1 LSSFETFYQWL
12 QRYGLEPHHVFY
24 GTYRARV
31 TAVNDPEKRGRIKV
45 IALEV
50 GNTDTPDIWAYPAF
64 AGAGADRGWFWP
76 PEVGDVVWIAYPR
89 GRLDNPPVY
98 FGGHSAVGKVPAE
111 LGYPDGDDTVPT
123 RRGFVTRMGHTFVLN
138 EEAGKEEIDLVWRK
152 PGSAPTDPDSA
163 TRDGDEASLKFMPD
177 GSIFTTAKNGST
189 VQIDTTNKKI
199 VIEDKDN
206 SNTITIDSN
215 GITIKTGAKVVIDGA
230 SSFDVKAQAVNLGGD
245 ILTEPAVLGQSLLT
259 WLTSHIHPT
268 GVGPSGPPTPPP
280 TPALLS
286 TTVKVK

>member
-1 LSSFETFYQWL
+1 MLSFEHFYEWL
-12 QRYGLEPHHVFY
+12 QNYGLEPHHVFY

-31 TAVNDPEKRGRIKV
+31 TSVTDPEKRGRIQV
-45 IALEV
+45 ISIDV
-50 GNTDTPDIWAYPAF
+50 GNTAPPDVWAYPAF
-64 AGAGADRGWFWP
+64 MGAGADRGWFWP
-76 PEVGDVVWIAYPR
+76 PEVGDIVWIAYPR
-89 GRLDNPPVY
+89 GRLTNNPVY

-111 LGYPDGDDTVPT
+111 LGYPDGDNTVPT

-138 EEAGKEEIDLVWRK
+138 EEAGKEEIDLIWRK

-163 TRDGDEASLKFMPD
+163 ARDGDEASLKFMPD
-177 GSIFTTAKNGST
+177 GSILTTAKNGST

-199 VIEDKDN
+199 VIDDKDN

-215 GITIKTGAKVVIDGA
+215 GITIKTGAKVTIDGA
-230 SSFDVKAQAVNLGGD
+230 MSMDVNATAINLGSGAV
-245 ILTEPAVLGQSLLT
+245 EPAVLGQQLLT
-259 WLTSHIHPT
+259 WLTSHVHPT